1 MECWLPYSKTE
12 VPVRISDENLLGII
26 ESRQKAAPPNP
37 HDEIDRALDNP
48 IGSMTVENLAKP
60 GEKVCIVVD
69 DKTRPTPSD
78 LMIRPLLA
86 RLNNAGV
93 KDSDITVLFG
103 CGTHLTMRLD
113 EAPSLIGE
121 DCAKRVRL
129 LLHDAKSPDQV
140 YVGDTNRGTK
150 VKINKAFAEADFKIL
165 TGDVELHYF
174 AGYGGG
180 RKSYLPAI
188 TDVESTQHNH
198 SFFLDPE
205 AKTGNL
211 EGNPVHLDMV
221 DAAHLTT
228 IDFTLNVV
236 LNPQKEV
243 FRAFAGNMDQVF
255 QKGVTLVD
263 EMYKVPVEAAADIV
277 VVSPGGYP
285 RDIDLYQAY
294 KGLDAALNVVNDGGV
309 VVLVAECSEGHGNKV
324 FYDWMTNFK
333 SAYDMKKEIRRHFV
347 LGAHKAYYMMKAL
360 ERVRIILVST
370 MPDYYA
376 SKVFHLKTA
385 KTANVAMNMAYRMIN
400 KKAKI
405 LVMPHGSTTLPIIG
419 KISEG
424 KVA

>member
-1 MECWLPYSKTE
+1 
-12 VPVRISDENLLGII
+12 
-26 ESRQKAAPPNP
+26 
-37 HDEIDRALDNP
+37 
-48 IGSMTVENLAKP
+48 
-60 GEKVCIVVD
+60 
-69 DKTRPTPSD
+69 
-78 LMIRPLLA
+78 
-86 RLNNAGV
+86 
-93 KDSDITVLFG
+93 
-103 CGTHLTMRLD
+103 MRLD

-150 VKINKAFAEADFKIL
+150 VKVNKAFAEADFKII
-165 TGDVELHYF
+165 TGDIELHYF

-188 TDVESTQHNH
+188 TDVESIQHNH
-198 SFFLDPE
+198 GFLLDPE

-255 QKGVTLVD
+255 QEGVTLVD

-285 RDIDLYQAY
+285 MDIDLYQAY

-309 VVLVAECSEGHGNKV
+309 VVLVAECPEGHGNKV

-333 SAYDMKKEIRRHFV
+333 SANDMRKEIRRHFV
-347 LGAHKAYYMMKAL
+347 LGAHKAYYMMRAL

-376 SKVFHLKTA
+376 SKVFHLRTA
-385 KTANVAMNMAYRMIN
+385 KTANVAMNMAYRMTN
-400 KKAKI
+400 KKAKV
-405 LVMPHGSTTLPIIG
+405 LVMPHGSTTLPIVG
-419 KISEG
+419 KVNEG
-424 KVA
+424 KVE